1 LIYVK
6 KLKSKIALHQD
17 IKGVGGNSLKSSLQ
31 ILKFNLDQEKFL
43 SKLDLY
49 QQFDLRK
56 LIKIKE

>member
-6 KLKSKIALHQD
+6 KLKSKIALYQD
-17 IKGVGGNSLKSSLQ
+17 IKGVSENSLKSSLQ